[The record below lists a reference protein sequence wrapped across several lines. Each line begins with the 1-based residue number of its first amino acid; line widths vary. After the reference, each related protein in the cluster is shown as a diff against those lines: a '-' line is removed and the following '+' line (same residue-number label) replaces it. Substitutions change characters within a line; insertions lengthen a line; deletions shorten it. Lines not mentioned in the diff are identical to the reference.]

1 MTANEFKMPDDDTPD
16 KVPDD
21 ATPNSPDDAMPGSD
35 DVSPG
40 SDDDAT
46 PDSDDATPGS
56 DDDAPDSHDSTE
68 GDDDTGDED
77 EDGDDYGVTDSIGD
91 VDGESKPAVFVT
103 TREPIV
109 LVVSRLDDPR
119 APESSALAAYIDGR
133 MVARSAMPPE
143 AIERLVDLKL
153 FEEPV
158 PLGLFAYEEAPG
170 LQCRLFALV
179 PRASLEADAYSSEPW
194 KASVPSYEA
203 MRDADD
209 EMDDDTDDDD
219 DEDGDDESPFETI
232 LLGHI
237 VRFAKDRKYP
247 DNLAEEA
254 VDILQRIIHGAE
266 PLEDAD
272 RKAIDDLLGSL

>member
-1 MTANEFKMPDDDTPD
+1 MPADEFKVPDDDTPHETPD
-16 KVPDD
+16 EASGDDGVPDSLGD
-21 ATPNSPDDAMPGSD
+21 KSRNGDEPDEQ
-35 DVSPG
+35 
-40 SDDDAT
+40 
-46 PDSDDATPGS
+46 
-56 DDDAPDSHDSTE
+56 E
-68 GDDDTGDED
+68 GDDGDDGDDREDGDDGGDDDGD
-77 EDGDDYGVTDSIGD
+77 EDGDDEYGVTDSVGTGNA
-91 VDGESKPAVFVT
+91 DGQEKPAVFVT
-103 TREPIV
+103 TREPIA

-158 PLGLFAYEEAPG
+158 ALGLFAYEEAPG
-170 LQCRLFALV
+170 LQCRLFALI
-179 PRASLEADAYSSEPW
+179 PRASLEADAHSSEPW

-203 MRDADD
+203 MRDAGDD
-209 EMDDDTDDDD
+209 MDDDTDDDD
-219 DEDGDDESPFETI
+219 DDDGDDESPFETI

-254 VDILQRIIHGAE
+254 VDILTRIIHGAE

>member
-1 MTANEFKMPDDDTPD
+1 MPADEFKAPDDDTPD
-16 KVPDD
+16 DTPD
-21 ATPNSPDDAMPGSD
+21 SPADEGVDDD
-35 DVSPG
+35 DDG
-40 SDDDAT
+40 EEDDEDDEDDDA
-46 PDSDDATPGS
+46 
-56 DDDAPDSHDSTE
+56 
-68 GDDDTGDED
+68 
-77 EDGDDYGVTDSIGD
+77 YGVTDSIGTGD
-91 VDGESKPAVFVT
+91 VDGEEKPAVFVT
-103 TREPIV
+103 TREPIA
-109 LVVSRLDDPR
+109 LAVSRLDDPR

-143 AIERLVDLKL
+143 AIERLVDLNL

-158 PLGLFAYEEAPG
+158 ALGLFAYEEAPG

-179 PRASLEADAYSSEPW
+179 PRTSLDSDAHSSEPW

-209 EMDDDTDDDD
+209 DMDDDMDDDEDDD
-219 DEDGDDESPFETI
+219 DESPYETI

-254 VDILQRIIHGAE
+254 VDILTRIIHGAE

>member
-1 MTANEFKMPDDDTPD
+1 MPADEFKAPDDDTPD
-16 KVPDD
+16 D
-21 ATPNSPDDAMPGSD
+21 
-35 DVSPG
+35 
-40 SDDDAT
+40 T
-46 PDSDDATPGS
+46 PDSPADEGV
-56 DDDAPDSHDSTE
+56 E
-68 GDDDTGDED
+68 GDDDGEEDDED
-77 EDGDDYGVTDSIGD
+77 DEDDDAYGVTDSIGTGD
-91 VDGESKPAVFVT
+91 VDGEEKPAVFVT
-103 TREPIV
+103 TREPIA
-109 LVVSRLDDPR
+109 LAVSRLDDPR

-158 PLGLFAYEEAPG
+158 ALGLFAFEDAPG

-179 PRASLEADAYSSEPW
+179 PRTSLDSDAHSSEPW

-209 EMDDDTDDDD
+209 DMDDDMDDDEDDDEDDD
-219 DEDGDDESPFETI
+219 DESPYETL

-254 VDILQRIIHGAE
+254 VDILTRIIHGAE

>member
-1 MTANEFKMPDDDTPD
+1 MPADEFKAPDDDTPD
-16 KVPDD
+16 D
-21 ATPNSPDDAMPGSD
+21 
-35 DVSPG
+35 
-40 SDDDAT
+40 T
-46 PDSDDATPGS
+46 PDSPADEEV
-56 DDDAPDSHDSTE
+56 E
-68 GDDDTGDED
+68 GDDDGDED
-77 EDGDDYGVTDSIGD
+77 DDAYGVTDSIGTGD
-91 VDGESKPAVFVT
+91 VDGEEKPAVFVT
-103 TREPIV
+103 TREPIA
-109 LVVSRLDDPR
+109 LAVSRLDDPR

-133 MVARSAMPPE
+133 MIARSAMPPE

-158 PLGLFAYEEAPG
+158 ALGLFAFEDAPG

-179 PRASLEADAYSSEPW
+179 PRTSLDSDAHSSEPW

-209 EMDDDTDDDD
+209 DDMDDDMDDD
-219 DEDGDDESPFETI
+219 DEDDEDDDESPYETI

-254 VDILQRIIHGAE
+254 VDILSRIIHGAE